1 MKHKKIAVSTAL
13 LAALLALTLVL
24 LTGCSQA
31 VYATVSPAWQTN
43 TEYDEDFAETLTYSL
58 SYTSSYEANDTGWRV
73 SIDQDNSYYTVT
85 VTAEQSYAT
94 EDGTRH
100 WNVYHLHSE
109 LVIAATY
116 SYFYSDGTQREI
128 VSFGGDSGTEPDRIV
143 TDVWFHSL
151 AAPSSNESQH
161 SLEPIYS
168 ERTVL
173 SHTPTSM
180 TSDNVSWFSYTSA
193 ISYDAAGENA
203 TLTFTD
209 NWGELSEEDR
219 TVSDYVY
226 KYSITSEP
234 SELSELSEEDRTVS
248 DYVYKYSITSEPSE
262 LSGLRNS
269 YSAFDNEQLIFIA
282 RGLSYSASS
291 SESIVVLSETAGA
304 QTVAVAC
311 QDRADTS
318 CSFLLSST
326 NASTGTTTVTRL
338 SGTDIY
344 AAQVSFSLTNAG
356 YASGAARTVYYAQES
371 GYYNAPLRMEIPFT
385 YSAGTI
391 TYTLT
396 SLAHTE

>member
-1 MKHKKIAVSTAL
+1 MSTAL
-13 LAALLALTLVL
+13 LAALLALTLGL

-73 SIDQDNSYYTVT
+73 SIDQANSYYTVT
-85 VTAEQSYAT
+85 VTAEESYAAA
-94 EDGTRH
+94 DGTRH

-209 NWGELSEEDR
+209 NWG
-219 TVSDYVY
+219 
-226 KYSITSEP
+226 
-234 SELSELSEEDRTVS
+234 ELSEEDRTVS

>member
-73 SIDQDNSYYTVT
+73 NIDQANSYYTVT
-85 VTAEQSYAT
+85 VTAEESYAAA
-94 EDGTRH
+94 DGTRH

-209 NWGELSEEDR
+209 NWG
-219 TVSDYVY
+219 
-226 KYSITSEP
+226 
-234 SELSELSEEDRTVS
+234 ELSEEDRTVS

-391 TYTLT
+391 TYPLT

>member
-73 SIDQDNSYYTVT
+73 SIDQANSYYTVT
-85 VTAEQSYAT
+85 VTAEESYAAA
-94 EDGTRH
+94 DGTRH

-151 AAPSSNESQH
+151 AAPSLNESQH

-209 NWGELSEEDR
+209 TWG
-219 TVSDYVY
+219 
-226 KYSITSEP
+226 
-234 SELSELSEEDRTVS
+234 ELSEEDRTVS

-344 AAQVSFSLTNAG
+344 AVQVSFSLTNAG

>member
-73 SIDQDNSYYTVT
+73 SIDQANSYYTVT
-85 VTAEQSYAT
+85 VTAEESYAAT
-94 EDGTRH
+94 DGTRH

-234 SELSELSEEDRTVS
+234 SEM
-248 DYVYKYSITSEPSE
+248 
-262 LSGLRNS
+262 SGLRNS

>member
-73 SIDQDNSYYTVT
+73 SIDQANSYYTVT
-85 VTAEQSYAT
+85 VTAEESYAAA
-94 EDGTRH
+94 DGTRH

-234 SELSELSEEDRTVS
+234 SD
-248 DYVYKYSITSEPSE
+248 

>member
-73 SIDQDNSYYTVT
+73 SIDQANSYYTVT
-85 VTAEQSYAT
+85 VTAEESYAAA
-94 EDGTRH
+94 DGTRH

-234 SELSELSEEDRTVS
+234 SEM
-248 DYVYKYSITSEPSE
+248 
-262 LSGLRNS
+262 SGLRNS

-344 AAQVSFSLTNAG
+344 AAQVSFSLINAG

>member
-73 SIDQDNSYYTVT
+73 SIDQANSYYTVT
-85 VTAEQSYAT
+85 VTAEESYAAA
-94 EDGTRH
+94 DGSRH

-109 LVIAATY
+109 LVISATY
-116 SYFYSDGTQREI
+116 AYYYSDGTQREI

-209 NWGELSEEDR
+209 NWG
-219 TVSDYVY
+219 
-226 KYSITSEP
+226 
-234 SELSELSEEDRTVS
+234 ELSEEDRTVS

>member
-73 SIDQDNSYYTVT
+73 SIDQANSYYTVT
-85 VTAEQSYAT
+85 VKAEEGYTSP
-94 EDGTRH
+94 DGTLH
-100 WNVYHLHSE
+100 FSVYHLHSE

-128 VSFGGDSGTEPDRIV
+128 VSFGGDSGTEPDRIE

-209 NWGELSEEDR
+209 NWG
-219 TVSDYVY
+219 
-226 KYSITSEP
+226 
-234 SELSELSEEDRTVS
+234 ELSEEDRTVS

>member
-73 SIDQDNSYYTVT
+73 EIDQANSYYTVT
-85 VTAEQSYAT
+85 VTAEESYAAT
-94 EDGTRH
+94 DGTRH

-109 LVIAATY
+109 LVISATY
-116 SYFYSDGTQREI
+116 AYYYSDGTQREI

-234 SELSELSEEDRTVS
+234 SEM
-248 DYVYKYSITSEPSE
+248 
-262 LSGLRNS
+262 SGLRNS
-269 YSAFDNEQLIFIA
+269 YSAFDNEQLMFA
-282 RGLSYSASS
+282 GRGLTFA
-291 SESIVVLSETAGA
+291 
-304 QTVAVAC
+304 
-311 QDRADTS
+311 ADTS
-318 CSFLLSST
+318 HTVNAVSAAAGGAAVTLSCSEVADRPYSFNFNGQALSEQTIATCVVNFSRSGAGD
-326 NASTGTTTVTRL
+326 NTGTTHTV
-338 SGTDIY
+338 DY
-344 AAQVSFSLTNAG
+344 ANRSSNASANT
-356 YASGAARTVYYAQES
+356 YR
-371 GYYNAPLRMEIPFT
+371 NLPLR
-385 YSAGTI
+385 I
-391 TYTLT
+391 TTNLSYAMGSFLYVLT
-396 SLAHTE
+396 SANYTEPTA

>member
-73 SIDQDNSYYTVT
+73 SIDQANSYYTVT
-85 VTAEQSYAT
+85 VTAEESYAAT
-94 EDGTRH
+94 DGTRH

-209 NWGELSEEDR
+209 NWG
-219 TVSDYVY
+219 
-226 KYSITSEP
+226 
-234 SELSELSEEDRTVS
+234 ELSEEDRTVS

>member
-234 SELSELSEEDRTVS
+234 SELS
-248 DYVYKYSITSEPSE
+248 
-262 LSGLRNS
+262 GLRNS

>member
-73 SIDQDNSYYTVT
+73 SIDQANSYYTVT
-85 VTAEQSYAT
+85 VTAEESYAAT
-94 EDGTRH
+94 DGTRH

-209 NWGELSEEDR
+209 TWG
-219 TVSDYVY
+219 
-226 KYSITSEP
+226 
-234 SELSELSEEDRTVS
+234 ELSEEDRTVS

>member
-43 TEYDEDFAETLTYSL
+43 TAFTERFTETLTYSL

-73 SIDQDNSYYTVT
+73 SIDQANSYYTVT
-85 VTAEQSYAT
+85 VKAEEGYTSP
-94 EDGTRH
+94 DGTLH
-100 WNVYHLHSE
+100 FSVYHLHSE

-209 NWGELSEEDR
+209 NWG
-219 TVSDYVY
+219 
-226 KYSITSEP
+226 
-234 SELSELSEEDRTVS
+234 ELSEEDRTVS

>member
-73 SIDQDNSYYTVT
+73 SIDQANSYYTVT
-85 VTAEQSYAT
+85 VTAEESYAAA
-94 EDGTRH
+94 DGTRH

-203 TLTFTD
+203 TLSFTD
-209 NWGELSEEDR
+209 NWG
-219 TVSDYVY
+219 
-226 KYSITSEP
+226 
-234 SELSELSEEDRTVS
+234 ELSEEDRTVS

-344 AAQVSFSLTNAG
+344 AVQVSFSLTNAG

>member
-73 SIDQDNSYYTVT
+73 SIDQANSYYTVT
-85 VTAEQSYAT
+85 VTAEESYAAT
-94 EDGTRH
+94 DGTRH

-109 LVIAATY
+109 LVISATY
-116 SYFYSDGTQREI
+116 AYYYSDGTQREI

-234 SELSELSEEDRTVS
+234 SELS
-248 DYVYKYSITSEPSE
+248 
-262 LSGLRNS
+262 GLRNS

-326 NASTGTTTVTRL
+326 NASTGTTTVTLL

>member
-73 SIDQDNSYYTVT
+73 SIDQANSYYTVT
-85 VTAEQSYAT
+85 VTAEEGYTSP
-94 EDGTRH
+94 DGTLH
-100 WNVYHLHSE
+100 FSVYHLHSE

-128 VSFGGDSGTEPDRIV
+128 VSFGGDSGTEPDRIE

-151 AAPSSNESQH
+151 AAPTDLESQH

-234 SELSELSEEDRTVS
+234 SELS
-248 DYVYKYSITSEPSE
+248 
-262 LSGLRNS
+262 GLRNS

-304 QTVAVAC
+304 QTIAVAC

>member
-1 MKHKKIAVSTAL
+1 MKHKKFAVSTAL

-73 SIDQDNSYYTVT
+73 SIDQANSYYTVT
-85 VTAEQSYAT
+85 VTAEESYAAA
-94 EDGTRH
+94 DGTRH

-209 NWGELSEEDR
+209 NWG
-219 TVSDYVY
+219 
-226 KYSITSEP
+226 
-234 SELSELSEEDRTVS
+234 ELSEEDRTVS

>member
-73 SIDQDNSYYTVT
+73 SIDQANSYYTVT
-85 VTAEQSYAT
+85 VTAEESYAAA
-94 EDGTRH
+94 DGTRH

-234 SELSELSEEDRTVS
+234 SEM
-248 DYVYKYSITSEPSE
+248 
-262 LSGLRNS
+262 SGLRNS

>member
-73 SIDQDNSYYTVT
+73 SIDQANSYYTVT
-85 VTAEQSYAT
+85 VTAEESYAAT
-94 EDGTRH
+94 DGTRH

-203 TLTFTD
+203 TLSFTD
-209 NWGELSEEDR
+209 NWGA
-219 TVSDYVY
+219 
-226 KYSITSEP
+226 
-234 SELSELSEEDRTVS
+234 LSEEDRTVS

>member
-24 LTGCSQA
+24 LSGCSQA

-73 SIDQDNSYYTVT
+73 SIDQANSYYTVT
-85 VTAEQSYAT
+85 VTAEESYAAT
-94 EDGTRH
+94 DGTRH

-234 SELSELSEEDRTVS
+234 SELS
-248 DYVYKYSITSEPSE
+248 
-262 LSGLRNS
+262 GLRNS

-318 CSFLLSST
+318 CSFLHSST

>member
-85 VTAEQSYAT
+85 VTAEESYAAA
-94 EDGTRH
+94 DGTRH

-219 TVSDYVY
+219 TF
-226 KYSITSEP
+226 
-234 SELSELSEEDRTVS
+234 S

>member
-73 SIDQDNSYYTVT
+73 EIDQDNSYYTVT
-85 VTAEQSYAT
+85 VTAEESYAAA
-94 EDGTRH
+94 DGTRH

-209 NWGELSEEDR
+209 NWG
-219 TVSDYVY
+219 
-226 KYSITSEP
+226 
-234 SELSELSEEDRTVS
+234 ELSEEDRTVS

>member
-73 SIDQDNSYYTVT
+73 SIDQANSYYTVT
-85 VTAEQSYAT
+85 VTAEESYAAT
-94 EDGTRH
+94 DGTRH

-180 TSDNVSWFSYTSA
+180 TSDNVSWFSYTSV

-209 NWGELSEEDR
+209 TWG
-219 TVSDYVY
+219 
-226 KYSITSEP
+226 
-234 SELSELSEEDRTVS
+234 ELSEEDRTVS

>member
-85 VTAEQSYAT
+85 VTAEESYAAA
-94 EDGTRH
+94 DGSRH

-109 LVIAATY
+109 LVISATY
-116 SYFYSDGTQREI
+116 AYYYSDGTQREI

-226 KYSITSEP
+226 KYSITSDP
-234 SELSELSEEDRTVS
+234 SEM
-248 DYVYKYSITSEPSE
+248 
-262 LSGLRNS
+262 SGLRNS

>member
-73 SIDQDNSYYTVT
+73 SIDQANSYYTVT
-85 VTAEQSYAT
+85 VTAEESYAAT
-94 EDGTRH
+94 DGTRH

-203 TLTFTD
+203 TLSFTD
-209 NWGELSEEDR
+209 NWG
-219 TVSDYVY
+219 
-226 KYSITSEP
+226 
-234 SELSELSEEDRTVS
+234 ELSEEDRTVS

>member
-73 SIDQDNSYYTVT
+73 SIDQANSYYTVT
-85 VTAEQSYAT
+85 VTAEQSCTAA
-94 EDGTRH
+94 DGTRH

-168 ERTVL
+168 EHTVL

-209 NWGELSEEDR
+209 NWG
-219 TVSDYVY
+219 
-226 KYSITSEP
+226 
-234 SELSELSEEDRTVS
+234 ELSEEDRTVS

>member
-73 SIDQDNSYYTVT
+73 SIDQANSYYTVT
-85 VTAEQSYAT
+85 VTAEESYAAT
-94 EDGTRH
+94 DGTRH

-128 VSFGGDSGTEPDRIV
+128 VAFGGDSGTEPDRIV

-161 SLEPIYS
+161 SLEPIYC

-226 KYSITSEP
+226 KYSITS
-234 SELSELSEEDRTVS
+234 D
-248 DYVYKYSITSEPSE
+248 PSE

>member
-43 TEYDEDFAETLTYSL
+43 TAFTERFTETLTYSL

-73 SIDQDNSYYTVT
+73 SIDQANSYYTVT
-85 VTAEQSYAT
+85 VKAEEGYTSP
-94 EDGTRH
+94 DGTLH
-100 WNVYHLHSE
+100 FSVYHLHSE

-128 VSFGGDSGTEPDRIV
+128 VSFGGDSGTEPDRIE

-209 NWGELSEEDR
+209 NWG
-219 TVSDYVY
+219 
-226 KYSITSEP
+226 
-234 SELSELSEEDRTVS
+234 ELSEEDRTVS

>member
-85 VTAEQSYAT
+85 VTAEESYAAT
-94 EDGTRH
+94 DGTRH

-109 LVIAATY
+109 LVISATY
-116 SYFYSDGTQREI
+116 AYYYSDGTQREI

-209 NWGELSEEDR
+209 NWG
-219 TVSDYVY
+219 
-226 KYSITSEP
+226 
-234 SELSELSEEDRTVS
+234 ELSEEDRTVS

>member
-73 SIDQDNSYYTVT
+73 SIDQANSYYTVT
-85 VTAEQSYAT
+85 VTAEESYAAT
-94 EDGTRH
+94 DGTRH

-143 TDVWFHSL
+143 TDVGFHSL

-209 NWGELSEEDR
+209 NWG
-219 TVSDYVY
+219 
-226 KYSITSEP
+226 
-234 SELSELSEEDRTVS
+234 ELSEEDRTVS

>member
-73 SIDQDNSYYTVT
+73 SIDQANSYYTVT
-85 VTAEQSYAT
+85 VTAEESYAAA
-94 EDGTRH
+94 DGTRH

-209 NWGELSEEDR
+209 NWGALSEEDR

-234 SELSELSEEDRTVS
+234 SEM
-248 DYVYKYSITSEPSE
+248 
-262 LSGLRNS
+262 SGLRNS

>member
-73 SIDQDNSYYTVT
+73 SIDQANSYYTVT
-85 VTAEQSYAT
+85 VTAEESYAAA
-94 EDGTRH
+94 DGTRH

-234 SELSELSEEDRTVS
+234 SELS
-248 DYVYKYSITSEPSE
+248 
-262 LSGLRNS
+262 GLRNS

-291 SESIVVLSETAGA
+291 SESIVVLSETTGA

>member
-73 SIDQDNSYYTVT
+73 SIDQANSYYTVT
-85 VTAEQSYAT
+85 VTAEESYAAT
-94 EDGTRH
+94 DGTRH

-203 TLTFTD
+203 TLSFTD
-209 NWGELSEEDR
+209 NWGELSDEE
-219 TVSDYVY
+219 
-226 KYSITSEP
+226 
-234 SELSELSEEDRTVS
+234 RTVS

>member
-73 SIDQDNSYYTVT
+73 SIDQANSYYTVT
-85 VTAEQSYAT
+85 VTAEESYAAA
-94 EDGTRH
+94 DGTRH

-151 AAPSSNESQH
+151 AAPSLNESQH

-209 NWGELSEEDR
+209 NWG
-219 TVSDYVY
+219 
-226 KYSITSEP
+226 
-234 SELSELSEEDRTVS
+234 ELSEEDRTVS

-344 AAQVSFSLTNAG
+344 AVQVSFSLTNAG

>member
-43 TEYDEDFAETLTYSL
+43 TAFTERFTETLTYSL

-73 SIDQDNSYYTVT
+73 SIDQANSYYTVT
-85 VTAEQSYAT
+85 VTAEESYAAT
-94 EDGTRH
+94 DGTRH

-203 TLTFTD
+203 TLSFTD
-209 NWGELSEEDR
+209 NWG
-219 TVSDYVY
+219 
-226 KYSITSEP
+226 
-234 SELSELSEEDRTVS
+234 ELSEEDRTVS

>member
-73 SIDQDNSYYTVT
+73 SIDQANSYYTVT
-85 VTAEQSYAT
+85 VTAEESYAAT
-94 EDGTRH
+94 DGTRH

-193 ISYDAAGENA
+193 ISYDEAGENA

-209 NWGELSEEDR
+209 TWG
-219 TVSDYVY
+219 
-226 KYSITSEP
+226 
-234 SELSELSEEDRTVS
+234 ELSEEDRTVS

>member
-73 SIDQDNSYYTVT
+73 EIDQANSYYTVT
-85 VTAEQSYAT
+85 VTAEESYAAT
-94 EDGTRH
+94 DGTRH

-109 LVIAATY
+109 LVISATY
-116 SYFYSDGTQREI
+116 AYYYSDGTQREI

-209 NWGELSEEDR
+209 NWGALSEEDR

-234 SELSELSEEDRTVS
+234 SEM
-248 DYVYKYSITSEPSE
+248 
-262 LSGLRNS
+262 SGLRNS

-282 RGLSYSASS
+282 RGLSYSAST

-304 QTVAVAC
+304 QTVAVSC

>member
-73 SIDQDNSYYTVT
+73 SIDQANSYYTVT
-85 VTAEQSYAT
+85 VTAEESYAAT
-94 EDGTRH
+94 DGTRH

-234 SELSELSEEDRTVS
+234 SEM
-248 DYVYKYSITSEPSE
+248 
-262 LSGLRNS
+262 SGLRNS

-318 CSFLLSST
+318 CSFQLSST

-338 SGTDIY
+338 NGTDIY

>member
-73 SIDQDNSYYTVT
+73 SIDQANSYYTVT
-85 VTAEQSYAT
+85 VTAEESYAAT
-94 EDGTRH
+94 DGTRH

-193 ISYDAAGENA
+193 ISYNAAGENA

-209 NWGELSEEDR
+209 TWG
-219 TVSDYVY
+219 
-226 KYSITSEP
+226 
-234 SELSELSEEDRTVS
+234 ELSEEDRTVS